1 MQRLQLR
8 RLEKLNADQK
18 ELEEKINSGAITSDE
33 KREQIAV
40 NLVKLLRN
48 VIKEEKI
55 VRRAQ
60 DRGIFDT
67 NRKETV
73 NKILSQTEAAT
84 SKVTSLNKK
93 IINADYATKND
104 LPTSYG
110 RDARK
115 LYQRIIA
122 VIDTFF
128 SEDPKIAE
136 ELREAIKSELSVKK
150 K

>member
-1 MQRLQLR
+1 M
-8 RLEKLNADQK
+8 
-18 ELEEKINSGAITSDE
+18 
-33 KREQIAV
+33 
-40 NLVKLLRN
+40 
-48 VIKEEKI
+48 
-55 VRRAQ
+55 
-60 DRGIFDT
+60 IFDT
-67 NRKETV
+67 TRKETV
-73 NKILSQTEAAT
+73 NKIFSHTVAAT

>member
-1 MQRLQLR
+1 M
-8 RLEKLNADQK
+8 
-18 ELEEKINSGAITSDE
+18 
-33 KREQIAV
+33 
-40 NLVKLLRN
+40 
-48 VIKEEKI
+48 
-55 VRRAQ
+55 
-60 DRGIFDT
+60 
-67 NRKETV
+67 
-73 NKILSQTEAAT
+73 
-84 SKVTSLNKK
+84 
-93 IINADYATKND
+93 
-104 LPTSYG
+104 PTSYG